1 MLSRAK
7 GSSLLLFDEALI
19 YPAHQKIEEIPYNN
33 IKYSYYIMRQIEQS
47 MITGAYLTESLFI
60 PNQIWKQ
67 YDIKFSG
74 LSAKTVAFQHV
85 HALLGDIHFLTL
97 NNTSISLFKMQELL
111 DHTLNEFNLIQN
123 QLSKPF
129 PFIPEIKLEVESI
142 DDSPTKAQV

>member
-7 GSSLLLFDEALI
+7 GSCLLVFDDTLV
-19 YPAHQKIEEIPYNN
+19 YPTKKNEEIPYNN
-33 IKYSYYIMRQIEQS
+33 VKYSYYIMRQIEQS

-67 YDIKFSG
+67 YDIKFPG
-74 LSAKTVAFQHV
+74 LSAKTIAFQHV

-111 DHTLNEFNLIQN
+111 DHTLNEFHLIQN

-129 PFIPEIKLEVESI
+129 PFIPEIKLEDDSI